1 MPACQTTWMNT
12 AGRIVMITGAA
23 SGIGRACVEEFWAQ
37 GASIALVDRDMA
49 PAREMAAR
57 LDPHGQRTACLEA
70 DVSAGGDVE
79 RAVAACVSRFGGL
92 DVLVHSAGIQ
102 RYATAVSCT
111 EQEWNEVLGVNLT
124 GAFLTAKYVIPEM
137 IRRGGGAIVMV
148 GSVQSV
154 TAQRN
159 SVHYVTSKHGLLGL
173 TRSIALDFGAQNI
186 RANCVM
192 PGAVDTPLL
201 QWAVSLDANPEQVLR
216 GVNGL
221 HIRGTMGRP
230 EEVARVIAFLA
241 SDAASFVTGAAIP
254 VDGGLLTPTG
264 GMMAQSQSTG
274 GGSQS

>member
-1 MPACQTTWMNT
+1 MNST
-12 AGRIVMITGAA
+12 GRIVMITGAA
-23 SGIGRACVEEFWAQ
+23 SGIGSACVEEFYAQ
-37 GASIALVDRDMA
+37 GASIALVDRNA
-49 PAREMAAR
+49 RPAREIAAR
-57 LDPHGQRTACLEA
+57 LDPHGQRTACIEA
-70 DVSAGGDVE
+70 DVSSSPDVE

-102 RYATAVSCT
+102 RYATAVSCS
-111 EQEWNEVLGVNLT
+111 EQEWDEVLGVNLK
-124 GAFLTAKYVIPEM
+124 GAFLTAKHVLPEM

-173 TRSIALDFGAQNI
+173 TRSIALDFGARNI

-201 QWAVSLDANPEQVLR
+201 QWAVSLDPNPEQVLR
-216 GVNGL
+216 AVDAL

-274 GGSQS
+274 GSQS

>member
-1 MPACQTTWMNT
+1 VHKHVQPAE
-12 AGRIVMITGAA
+12 
-23 SGIGRACVEEFWAQ
+23 S
-37 GASIALVDRDMA
+37 
-49 PAREMAAR
+49 
-57 LDPHGQRTACLEA
+57 
-70 DVSAGGDVE
+70 
-79 RAVAACVSRFGGL
+79 
-92 DVLVHSAGIQ
+92 
-102 RYATAVSCT
+102 RYATAVTCS
-111 EQEWNEVLGVNLT
+111 EREWDEVLGVNLK
-124 GAFLTAKYVIPEM
+124 GAFLTAKHVIPEM
-137 IRRGGGAIVMV
+137 LRRGGGAIVMV

-173 TRSIALDFGAQNI
+173 TRSIALDFGARNI

-192 PGAVDTPLL
+192 PGAIDTPLL
-201 QWAVSLDANPEQVLR
+201 QWAASLDANPEQVLR
-216 GVNGL
+216 AVDAL

-274 GGSQS
+274 GSQS